1 MGRLTHP
8 VAELAETAAGTPA
21 AGADSVGLAGIRTI
35 PDRLVSRA
43 DPEARRI
50 RYGKPQHPG

>member
-35 PDRLVSRA
+35 PDRLVS
-43 DPEARRI
+43 
-50 RYGKPQHPG
+50 